1 MDEEQRRKL
10 AQTTAPQ
17 PAFNLNAQPQNVA
30 RLPADGS
37 DRSLL
42 SRGLPPF
49 PVGAQATI
57 AKPEVPTAAAV
68 ATGELRGRGSVIG
81 GGRMDMERTPIQTPY
96 GTIYA
101 TKEQQTNMAAAQSR
115 QEDRQMALA
124 RASEGGLLAGQRLQ
138 DQGRNRYY
146 SFRQGLEENR
156 AQEALSTAGGRSPD
170 VMRGAQA
177 MVEAERMRQAQQGR
191 SPMNQSPLNFR
202 GMQFRQS
209 GMGGFAPVRGF
220 GDNWAMTL
228 ASGSQSYQ
236 PTFGAQQPTQP
247 TTTSGFWDTVNGAMP
262 SIAAPVKTP
271 QTPTLAAS
279 VVGTSF
285 ANRIMQPEEDRFG
298 GLKTAMGVPSMRR
311 IGLAPFGLRS

>member
-1 MDEEQRRKL
+1 MDEEQRRQL
-10 AQTTAPQ
+10 A
-17 PAFNLNAQPQNVA
+17 
-30 RLPADGS
+30 S
-37 DRSLL
+37 
-42 SRGLPPF
+42 
-49 PVGAQATI
+49 QATSTLGRNL
-57 AKPEVPTAAAV
+57 AVGGFGNPATYNVPKFPEQQMATTSDWSKNPEVAKAIASGNISAIEAATKKARD
-68 ATGELRGRGSVIG
+68 EGRGAFQ
-81 GGRMDMERTPIQTPY
+81 PIEKNVPISELSANYQA
-96 GTIYA
+96 G
-101 TKEQQTNMAAAQSR
+101 

-138 DQGRNRYY
+138 EQGRNRYY
-146 SFRQGLEENR
+146 AFRQGLEGNR

-191 SPMNQSPLNFR
+191 SPMSQSPLNFG

-228 ASGSQSYQ
+228 ASGGQPYQ

-247 TTTSGFWDTVNGAMP
+247 TTTSGFWNTVNGAMP

-279 VVGTSF
+279 VVGTPF
-285 ANRIMQPEEDRFG
+285 ANRIMKPEEDRFG

-311 IGLAPFGLRS
+311 IGPAPFGLRS